1 MDAVRAQLE
10 RILSSRVLAS
20 SDQLKRLLRLS
31 VERTIEGR
39 SDLLK
44 EYNLGQEVFQRPPD
58 YDPKVD
64 PIVRVQARRLRSK
77 LEEYY
82 VNEGAQDRLVIHIP
96 KGAYIPEFRS
106 RSNRDLR
113 PLTSNIW
120 IWLAAGAVAV
130 VAVLLVLAYTMGK
143 VRPDMN
149 RSVAVLPLKTFVNDG
164 AHSLL
169 PDEVTEVLTTELA
182 KSKQLRVLSRTTAS
196 KYRDPGETLPQIA
209 RSLGV
214 RWIVE
219 GGVGAQG
226 TRIYVKL
233 RAVDSLIDR
242 KIWADV
248 YDCDTNQLVQ
258 VNAGAAAK
266 IEAAILAQLKQ

>member
-1 MDAVRAQLE
+1 
-10 RILSSRVLAS
+10 
-20 SDQLKRLLRLS
+20 
-31 VERTIEGR
+31 
-39 SDLLK
+39 
-44 EYNLGQEVFQRPPD
+44 
-58 YDPKVD
+58 
-64 PIVRVQARRLRSK
+64 
-77 LEEYY
+77 
-82 VNEGAQDRLVIHIP
+82 
-96 KGAYIPEFRS
+96 
-106 RSNRDLR
+106 
-113 PLTSNIW
+113 
-120 IWLAAGAVAV
+120 AGAVAII
-130 VAVLLVLAYTMGK
+130 VALLVLAYTIEK
-143 VRPDMN
+143 ARPVDMN
-149 RSVAVLPLKTFVNDG
+149 RSVAVLPLKTFVSDA
-164 AHSLL
+164 AHSSL

-196 KYRDPGETLPQIA
+196 NYRDPGESLRQIA
-209 RSLGV
+209 RALGV

-266 IEAAILAQLKQ
+266 IEAAILAQLPP